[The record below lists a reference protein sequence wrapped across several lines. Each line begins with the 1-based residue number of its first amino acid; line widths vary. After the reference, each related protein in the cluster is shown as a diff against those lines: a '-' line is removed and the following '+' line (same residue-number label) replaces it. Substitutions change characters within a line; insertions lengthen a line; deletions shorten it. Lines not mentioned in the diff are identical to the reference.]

1 MLNPTDPASETH
13 NYYQRL
19 LKERLSE
26 DPSAVPAIEYKANIR
41 YLVMT
46 SAAEHWIP
54 FITVHLE
61 NDIREVQLQRAAMPR
76 ILEGDPPDKRPEKV
90 RPQMVLMQSG

>member
-1 MLNPTDPASETH
+1 LLNPTDPASETH

-19 LKERLSE
+19 LKERLAE
-26 DPSAVPAIEYKANIR
+26 DPSAVPAIEYKVNIR

-46 SAAEHWIP
+46 SAAEYWIP

-61 NDIREVQLQRAAMPR
+61 NDIREIQLQRAAMPR
-76 ILEGDPPDKRPEKV
+76 ILEGDPPDKNLKRCVPKWC
-90 RPQMVLMQSG
+90 